1 MQLTSNIMKI
11 KFTSFAFIAFFYLTS
26 CSSKTDESAKKVCSC
41 VLKQKAIQD
50 PEFSLGDNAIIGTC
64 LLENN
69 FEDINNPDFEVSF
82 KKKCP
87 SLGRSYDDYVKSMQ

>member
-1 MQLTSNIMKI
+1 MKIILTS
-11 KFTSFAFIAFFYLTS
+11 FVLLSLSYFTS
-26 CSSKTDESAKKVCSC
+26 CSSKTDESAQKVCTC
-41 VLKQKAIQD
+41 IIKQKAIQD
-50 PEFSLGDNAIIGTC
+50 PEFSLGDNALIGTC

-87 SLGRSYDDYVKSMQ
+87 SLAKSYDDYVKSMQ